1 MLKGKSKITASLIGS
16 LLFIIVWSACN
27 SADSALLS
35 YQHTIQVGLYSC
47 HTQNDT
53 TLTNVQV
60 RGIGVD
66 SLLYDEDELG
76 ELFLNINMNADVTRF
91 MLSTQTLNDEMTI
104 TYTKSLE
111 SVGGSGIAM
120 EVRID
125 SIGCTNTFIDS
136 VSIVNKYIR
145 YNESS
150 ENVQIFIY

>member
-1 MLKGKSKITASLIGS
+1 M
-16 LLFIIVWSACN
+16 SACN

-35 YQHTIQVGLYSC
+35 YQHTVQVGLYSC

-60 RGIGVD
+60 RGVGVD
-66 SLLYDEDELG
+66 SLLYDEEELG
-76 ELFLNINMNADVTRF
+76 EFFLNINMNADETQFILR
-91 MLSTQTLNDEMTI
+91 TQTLQDEMTI
-104 TYTKSLE
+104 RYTKSLE

-120 EVRID
+120 ELRID
-125 SIGCTNTFIDS
+125 SIGNTNTFIDS